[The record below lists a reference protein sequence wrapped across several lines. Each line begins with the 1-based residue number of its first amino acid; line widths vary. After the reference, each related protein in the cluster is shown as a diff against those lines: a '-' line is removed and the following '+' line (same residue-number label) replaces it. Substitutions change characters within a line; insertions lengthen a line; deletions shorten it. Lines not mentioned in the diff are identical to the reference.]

1 MKLQNIMKKI
11 FCGIAMAV
19 TLVTASVSAFALEDG
34 AYTISRQT
42 SYVNPDTGNTVDGG
56 TNIALGD
63 SMCASIVEDKLLV
76 EKSEG
81 KTYITIGLGLMSN
94 ITNVRIQVQD
104 ENGEYHDA
112 EITKT
117 GSCERDGDTYNHYRF
132 EVSSEEQKI
141 SPIIY
146 VTPMGRDVQFF
157 VIPDLSSV
165 QSGSGN
171 FNSEMVKK
179 PETTEKKVTEA
190 TTQSVTVSVN
200 TETTENKKQSKE
212 NKKQSKENTEK
223 TPTSEPSSENNNH
236 TARNIVIVVSA
247 IVIVGGIVTFIVIK
261 RRKR

>member
-1 MKLQNIMKKI
+1 
-11 FCGIAMAV
+11 MAV
-19 TLVTASVSAFALEDG
+19 NLVTASVSAFALEDG
-34 AYTISRQT
+34 AYIISRQT

-76 EKSEG
+76 EKSGE

-104 ENGEYHDA
+104 KNGEYHDA

-117 GSCERDGDTYNHYRF
+117 GSCERDGDTCNHYRF

-171 FNSEMVKK
+171 FKSEMVKK
-179 PETTEKKVTEA
+179 PEITEKKVTEV

-200 TETTENKKQSKE
+200 TKTTENKKQPKE
-212 NKKQSKENTEK
+212 NAEK
-223 TPTSEPSSENNNH
+223 TTASEPLSENNDH
-236 TARNIVIVVSA
+236 TTRNIVIVVLA
-247 IVIVGGIVTFIVIK
+247 IVIVGCIVTFIIIK

>member
-1 MKLQNIMKKI
+1 MILQNIMKKI
-11 FCGIAMAV
+11 FCGTAMAV
-19 TLVTASVSAFALEDG
+19 TLITASASAFALGDG

-42 SYVNPDTGNTVDGG
+42 SYANPDTGNTVDGG

-76 EKSEG
+76 EKSGG

-104 ENGEYHDA
+104 ENGEYRDA

-117 GSCERDGDTYNHYRF
+117 GSCERDGDTCNHYRF
-132 EVSSEEQKI
+132 EVYSEEQKI

-146 VTPMGRDVQFF
+146 VAPMGRDVQFF

-171 FNSEMVKK
+171 FKSEMVRK
-179 PETTEKKVTEA
+179 PKTTEKKVIEA

-200 TETTENKKQSKE
+200 TETTEKKKQP
-212 NKKQSKENTEK
+212 KENTEK
-223 TPTSEPSSENNNH
+223 TPASEPSSENNNH

-247 IVIVGGIVTFIVIK
+247 IVIVGGVITFIIIK
-261 RRKR
+261 KRKK

>member
-1 MKLQNIMKKI
+1 
-11 FCGIAMAV
+11 MAV